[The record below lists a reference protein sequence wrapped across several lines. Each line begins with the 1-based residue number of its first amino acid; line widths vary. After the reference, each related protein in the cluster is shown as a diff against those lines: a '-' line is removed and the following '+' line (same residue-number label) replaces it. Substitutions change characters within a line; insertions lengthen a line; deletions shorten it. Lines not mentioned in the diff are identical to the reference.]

1 MCPVRSN
8 RRIRPF
14 PFAVDLALALTAA
27 LGFAGAA
34 IAAEGPIPV
43 SPGGVA
49 RTAVVEARCPTF
61 HWAGVPGAGGY
72 ELAVFQL
79 PDHETDGGTGGA
91 EPVLV
96 TRASVPGDARG
107 FTPSSADCLE
117 RGRRYAWSVAAAQ
130 DAAGDAGELRWSP
143 PFLFE
148 VGAAPSLDE
157 VEQAIAT
164 LQRYR
169 DSHPSDDHASAATVS
184 ARAGAAA
191 DLVAA
196 RSPLR
201 TRLPRTPSTPDSALP
216 GALAT
221 PTSGIVRVASAAT
234 PSLGDPSLR
243 VSANVALGASSN
255 LFKNDQVFLWDDDA
269 SGNTALGRN
278 ALASASG
285 TATNNTAVG
294 RDALRYTVPGGSS
307 PYGSWNTAVGDGA
320 LRTNTTGSSN
330 TASGY
335 RALFSNTTGFSNT
348 ASGGQALR
356 SNTTGWRNTASGYW
370 ALFSNTTGSGN
381 TASGTFALESNTT
394 GAQNTASGY
403 RALESNT
410 TGARNTA
417 SGDRAL
423 FSNTTGHR
431 NTASGYFALF
441 SNNTGARNT
450 AIGYRAGLYAT
461 TGNDNIFVGSGAEGV
476 VGAAET
482 NTIRIGGTST
492 GGATPGAKQQ
502 NRSFIN
508 GIRGITT
515 ANADA
520 IAVLIDSAGQLGT
533 VSSSLAVKQDVEDL
547 GALADRLLEL
557 RPVAFR
563 YKQHAAS
570 DPDTP
575 LQFGLIAEEVAEVFP
590 ELVVFDQ
597 EGRPETVKYHLL
609 SSLLLGEVQRQQA
622 ENQRQ
627 EAELRAVHARLDSME
642 KNVREPGRR
651 HGDRRG
657 RR

>member
-1 MCPVRSN
+1 VRSN
-8 RRIRPF
+8 RRNRTF
-14 PFAVDLALALTAA
+14 PFAVDLAVVLALALTAA
-27 LGFAGAA
+27 LVLAGAA
-34 IAAEGPIPV
+34 PAAEGPRPV
-43 SPGGVA
+43 SPGGA
-49 RTAVVEARCPTF
+49 GRAAVVEARCPTF

-79 PDHETDGGTGGA
+79 ADDETDDA

-117 RGRRYAWSVAAAQ
+117 RGRRYAWSVAAAK
-130 DAAGDAGELRWSP
+130 DAAGDAGELQWSR

-148 VGAAPSLDE
+148 VGAAPSLEE

-169 DSHPSDDHASAATVS
+169 QHLGDTAAPAATGS
-184 ARAGAAA
+184 AGADAAA
-191 DLVAA
+191 DMPAA
-196 RSPLR
+196 RSPLG
-201 TRLPRTPSTPDSALP
+201 TRQPRTPFAPDRPLP
-216 GALAT
+216 GALTA
-221 PTSGIVRVASAAT
+221 PTSGVVRVASAAT

-255 LFKNDQVFLWDDDA
+255 LFKNDEVLLWDDT

-278 ALASASG
+278 ALATASG

-294 RDALRYTVPGGSS
+294 RDALRYTVPGGAGLHGSS
-307 PYGSWNTAVGDGA
+307 NTAVGVGA
-320 LRTNTTGSSN
+320 LRTNTTGFLN
-330 TASGY
+330 TASGN
-335 RALFSNTTGFSNT
+335 RALFSNTTGF
-348 ASGGQALR
+348 
-356 SNTTGWRNTASGYW
+356 RNTASGYL
-370 ALFSNTTGSGN
+370 ALFSNTTGYR
-381 TASGTFALESNTT
+381 
-394 GAQNTASGY
+394 NTASGY
-403 RALESNT
+403 LALFSNT
-410 TGARNTA
+410 SGSRNTA

-423 FSNTTGHR
+423 FSNTIGLH
-431 NTASGYFALF
+431 NTAIGTQTL
-441 SNNTGARNT
+441 SNNTTGVRNT
-450 AIGYRAGLYAT
+450 AIGDYAGRNAT
-461 TGNDNIFVGSGAEGV
+461 TGDDNIFVGSGARGV
-476 VGAAET
+476 AGET
-482 NTIRIGGTST
+482 NTLRIGGTST
-492 GGATPGAKQQ
+492 GGATPGPGQQ
-502 NRSFIN
+502 NRTFIN

-515 ANADA
+515 ANANA

-533 VSSSLAVKQDVEDL
+533 FSSSLAVKQDVQDL
-547 GALADRLLEL
+547 GALAERLLEL

-563 YKQHAAS
+563 YKQHAAR

-597 EGRPETVKYHLL
+597 EGRAQTVKYHLL

-622 ENQRQ
+622 LLQRQLTENRRQ
-627 EAELRAVHARLDSME
+627 EAELRAVRARLDSIE
-642 KNVREPGRR
+642 KKVREPSRR